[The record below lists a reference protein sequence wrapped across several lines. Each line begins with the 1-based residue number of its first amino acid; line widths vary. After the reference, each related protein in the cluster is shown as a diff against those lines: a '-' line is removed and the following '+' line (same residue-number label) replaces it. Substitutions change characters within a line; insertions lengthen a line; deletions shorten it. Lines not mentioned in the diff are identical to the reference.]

1 MKKTYEK
8 PVLATEQFD
17 VNDIITTSSLGIVNT
32 NGTGNDASATTW
44 ETPHMTVEW

>member
-17 VNDIITTSSLGIVNT
+17 VNDIITTSSLDTVNT
-32 NGTGNDASATTW
+32 NGTGDGASITTW
-44 ETPHMTVEW
+44 ETPRMGVEW